1 MVQGIVCRGNKMKFC
16 TGSQQFLFII
26 HRIPMKKIILTG
38 LLIIVFQSGRAQ
50 KAAQFDIF
58 SYQVPAKFVLKEKT
72 DKLYLESRSGKDYCQ
87 LFLYPAKT
95 GTADIEKDF
104 AANWDFF
111 ARNPAQ
117 GINDPDTLEKQTS
130 EGWDLC
136 YGTAKGVYAKK
147 AFWLSLS
154 TISHGNMTYY
164 TAAVFTHEKFLP
176 AIESFTGSIV
186 PDTNRF
192 VNNTVNPVEQPQ
204 ITQPAISSNHSG
216 ISKSSTRFDDGW
228 LATVGKDYVQV
239 TRTGT
244 EVRLHYIDGS
254 LDDARPNTTD
264 ATEYYWS
271 KYVTPYFN
279 VARPEKWAGVQYP
292 VIYFMEGEATNR
304 QTGQP
309 CYVAIK
315 IVYSGGARPV
325 VIIAPDKQSFQQQFP
340 HPNEADRM
348 LNYNKFAITAA
359 DITGTWKGSGGGGVE
374 YYNAYSGTYAG
385 MSAVS
390 STDEFHFLANG
401 TYSSQYRGAAMNN
414 GGTQFS
420 GQDFKGKFTVTD
432 WTLTAT
438 NRLGGKTTVYNAQLI
453 AVKSGYLLY
462 LSDPD
467 NTSMNYTLYREK

>member
-1 MVQGIVCRGNKMKFC
+1 
-16 TGSQQFLFII
+16 
-26 HRIPMKKIILTG
+26 MKKIIVWG
-38 LLIIVFQSGRAQ
+38 LLTAIFQQAPAQ
-50 KAAQFDIF
+50 QTGQFDIF
-58 SYQVPAKFVLKEKT
+58 SYTAPSKFVLKDNT
-72 DKLYLESRSGKDYCQ
+72 DKLFFESKSGKDYCQ

-111 ARNPAQ
+111 ARNPSQ
-117 GINDPDTLEKQTS
+117 GINDPDTVDKQQS

-176 AIESFTGSIV
+176 AIEAFTGSIV
-186 PDTNRF
+186 PDTTRF
-192 VNNTVNPVEQPQ
+192 AQQAVNPVVQPP
-204 ITQPAISSNHSG
+204 IIETVLSSNSTG

-228 LATVGKDYVQV
+228 LATAGKEYVQV
-239 TRTGT
+239 TRAGT
-244 EVRLHYIDGS
+244 EVRLHYIDAA
-254 LDDARPNTTD
+254 LDNARPTTID
-264 ATEYYWS
+264 APEYYWS

-315 IVYSGGARPV
+315 IVYSGGARPI

-348 LNYNKFAITAA
+348 LNYNKFALTAG

-374 YYNAYSGTYAG
+374 YYNAYTGTYAG

-390 STDEFHFLANG
+390 STDEFRFLANG
-401 TYSSQYRGAAMNN
+401 TYSSQYRSASTNN
-414 GGTQFS
+414 SGTQFG
-420 GQDFKGKFTVTD
+420 GQDYHGKFNVTD
-432 WTLTAT
+432 WTLSAS
-438 NRLGGKTTVYNAQLI
+438 NRYGGKSTVFNAQLI
-453 AVKSGYLLY
+453 AVKNGYLLY

-467 NTSMNYTLYREK
+467 NSSMNYTLYREK